1 MPAPENSKATHE
13 RQRRYDL
20 DWLRVLAVL
29 LLLYFHTAAIFYQG
43 ELGEFY
49 IQNAQASQVLH
60 GFVLFVHQWQM
71 PLLFLVSGA
80 GTWFALSVR
89 SPKQYLQERCQRLL
103 VPFVFGTLVL
113 IPPQVYLR
121 RLHRSTVHASY
132 FQFYPQFFNGIRPH
146 GNFEWGHLW
155 FLIYLLSFSL
165 VTLPLLFYLR
175 KPAAKVRLALAG
187 WIEQPGAILL
197 LALPLAVLEGA
208 LRPHWLG
215 FQNLYDDW
223 ANFCVYLLYF
233 VYGYLLCSDARF
245 SQAIDKQLGLAL
257 GLAVLCMGVLL
268 SLWQT
273 GSLPERG
280 YSPLYVLYQGFRGC
294 NAWFWVVALLGLGR
308 KYLQR
313 PSQLLQYANEA
324 AYPFYLLHQPVLV
337 LLAFYVVRWD
347 CSVSTKFWLLS
358 TAAFGVTLALY
369 EGLIRRFNRPRWLFG
384 LKPLRR

>member
-1 MPAPENSKATHE
+1 MQATEKAKATHE
-13 RQRRYDL
+13 CQRRYDL

-49 IQNAQASQVLH
+49 IKNAQVSQVMH
-60 GFVLFVHQWQM
+60 GFILFVHQWHM

-121 RLHRSTVHASY
+121 HLNRSTEHTSY
-132 FQFYPQFFNGIRPH
+132 VQFYPQFFNDIRPH

-175 KPAAKVRLALAG
+175 KPEAQLRLTLAS
-187 WIEQPGAILL
+187 WIEKPGAILL
-197 LALPLAVLEGA
+197 FALPLAVLEGT

-223 ANFCVYLLYF
+223 ANFCVYLLHF
-233 VYGYLLCSDARF
+233 VYGYLLCSDDRF
-245 SQAIDKQLGLAL
+245 SQAIDKHLSIAS
-257 GLAVLCMGVLL
+257 GLAVLCMGTLL
-268 SLWQT
+268 SLWQA
-273 GSLPERG
+273 GRIPDRG
-280 YSPLYVLYQGFRGC
+280 YSPLYVLYQCFRGC

-308 KYLQR
+308 KYLHHN
-313 PSQLLQYANEA
+313 SKLLQYANEA
-324 AYPFYLLHQPVLV
+324 AYPFYLLHQTVLV
-337 LLAFYVVRWD
+337 LIAFYVVRWNF
-347 CSVSTKFWLLS
+347 SVSTKFWLIS
-358 TAAFGVTLALY
+358 TAAFGATIALY
-369 EGLIRRFNRPRWLFG
+369 EGLIRHFNIPRFLFG